1 MEKTDWIGGTKI
13 CLFILTH
20 WFVTLSSVDFAYMR
34 NWVTRLAQFDR
45 KMSFHFS
52 GQNSMYDP
60 MKSPETLKLSTTV
73 RVWVRVRTR
82 VRV

>member
-1 MEKTDWIGGTKI
+1 MEKTDRIGGTKL

-20 WFVTLSSVDFAYMR
+20 WFVTLSSVDFTYMG
-34 NWVTRLAQFDR
+34 NWFDR
-45 KMSFHFS
+45 KMSFHFF

-60 MKSPETLKLSTTV
+60 MKSPETLKLTISV